1 MGEKEFEL
9 IYNYTPNTANSLDTF
24 GFTLG
29 VALVVFS
36 IVYIRMLFKRK
47 TIIHFKFKAWFLGG
61 MLAFLFLLCCV
72 FLHISSRDS
81 KSMTEGLKGI
91 KSVEGLVTDFHPLH
105 EKDKSLERFTVDGV
119 EFRYSKFV
127 MGYGFN
133 NLEPYI
139 LDIKE
144 NQYLRIQYI
153 YHRWENVIV
162 RLEIR
167 KEWYDIQ

>member
-1 MGEKEFEL
+1 MDEKKFEL
-9 IYNYTPNTANSLDTF
+9 VYNYTSNTANSLDTF

-29 VALVVFS
+29 VVLFVFS
-36 IVYIRMLFKRK
+36 IVYIRMFFKKK
-47 TIIHFKFKAWFLGG
+47 TIVHFKFKAWFSGG
-61 MLAFLFLLCCV
+61 MLAFLFLLFCA
-72 FLHISSRDS
+72 FLYIACRDGE
-81 KSMTEGLKGI
+81 SMKKGLKEI
-91 KSVEGLVTDFHPLH
+91 KSVEGLVTDFHPLD
-105 EKDKSLERFTVDGV
+105 EKGKSLERFTVDGV
-119 EFRYSKFV
+119 EFRYSKGV

-133 NLEPYI
+133 NSEPYT

-167 KEWYDIQ
+167 KEWHDIQ